1 LRRAKDFAVADLTPG
16 RLILQVISISLL
28 CVEAFGFY
36 HSSPKFGTVTRLFFD
51 EVVEFSHLYA
61 SFPVQLKVE
70 RRVGRLQQRND
81 NSLARRLGQEHLS
94 PQSSTR
100 QETEVDR
107 RMHGR
112 TSVHLTADAGDP
124 RVEFAD
130 DSAVF
135 DLNRVFEI
143 ENVVIVDVYSADLPR
158 SEKQALLNHRIGR

>member
-1 LRRAKDFAVADLTPG
+1 
-16 RLILQVISISLL
+16 LILQVISISLL

-81 NSLARRLGQEHLS
+81 NSLAHLS